1 MVGVTDCDIVVD
13 KEFQTLIPPLTEEE
27 RFGLEESLLRDGCI
41 DPLVVW
47 AEEGILLDGHHRR
60 VICDRHGLDYEVH
73 ALSFPDRNAAADWID
88 AHQLGRRN
96 LTPEQMSLL
105 RGRRYNRLK
114 KAAHRPEKRDQIDP
128 VIPVRT
134 SERLAKE
141 HGVSAPT
148 IKRDGQYAEAVD
160 RLGLQREAAGG
171 RVTVSRQEVVEV
183 ARSLPDDA
191 TPEQVQRA
199 KEAVTKPHVARN
211 AGDCEWFTPPEYI
224 ERVVA
229 VMGGIDLD
237 PASTDEANRVVGA
250 ARYYTADDD
259 GLNRP
264 WAGRVFMNPPYAQPL
279 IQQFCEALVG
289 YYRDGDVTEAVV
301 LVNNA
306 TETRW
311 FQLLMEV
318 ASAMCF
324 PAGRVRFWHPDKK
337 SAPLQGQAVVY
348 LGSRRDAFAE
358 QFKDLGAVWVPL
370 CAGTHDC
377 GPSRRSDQE
386 TSTTKAGTD
395 ICAPGKDE

>member
-1 MVGVTDCDIVVD
+1 MVACEMIVD
-13 KEFQTLIPPLTEEE
+13 KEFQALIPPLTEEE
-27 RFGLEESLLRDGCI
+27 RFGLEEGLLRDGCI

-47 AEEGILLDGHHRR
+47 AEEGILLDGHHRKA
-60 VICDRHGLDYEVH
+60 ICDRHGIDYEVRE
-73 ALSFPDRNAAADWID
+73 LSFPDREAAADWID

-114 KAAHRPEKRDQIDP
+114 KPHGGDRKSDGSSVQSAHLKTADK
-128 VIPVRT
+128 
-134 SERLAKE
+134 LALQ
-141 HGVSAPT
+141 HGVSADT
-148 IKRDGQYAEAVD
+148 IKRDGQYTEAVD

-171 RVTVSRQEVVEV
+171 RVTASRQEVVEV

-191 TPEQVQRA
+191 TPEQMQQA

-211 AGDCEWFTPPEYI
+211 AGDSEWFTPPEYI

-229 VMGGIDLD
+229 VMGAIDLD
-237 PASTDEANRVVGA
+237 PASSDEANRVVGA

-289 YYRDGDVTEAVV
+289 CYRDGDVTEAVV

-311 FQLLMEV
+311 FQLLMDV
-318 ASAMCF
+318 ASAVCF
-324 PAGRVRFWHPDKK
+324 PAGRVRFWHPEKK

-348 LGSRRDAFAE
+348 LGSQRDAFTE
-358 QFKDLGAVWVPL
+358 KFKDLGSVCHVA
-370 CAGTHDC
+370 
-377 GPSRRSDQE
+377 Q
-386 TSTTKAGTD
+386 
-395 ICAPGKDE
+395 